1 MKTMSEHLWTIQDV
15 AEFLGVS
22 KATVYRWRTYNPDR
36 LPPALE
42 LGSSVRWVPEQVMEW
57 AKSRTTKKALT
68 GTRRREVRQ

>member
-1 MKTMSEHLWTIQDV
+1 MKTLSEHLWTIQDV

-42 LGSSVRWVPEQVMEW
+42 LGSSVRWVPEQVIEW
-57 AKSRTTKKALT
+57 AKMQSTSKTIAHKR
-68 GTRRREVRQ
+68 

>member
-15 AEFLGVS
+15 ADFLGVS

-57 AKSRTTKKALT
+57 AKSRTNKKALA
-68 GTRRREVRQ
+68 GTRRREVRK

>member
-36 LPPALE
+36 VPPALE
-42 LGSSVRWVPEQVMEW
+42 LGSSVRWVPEQVIEW
-57 AKSRTTKKALT
+57 AKAQSTSKTIAHKR
-68 GTRRREVRQ
+68 